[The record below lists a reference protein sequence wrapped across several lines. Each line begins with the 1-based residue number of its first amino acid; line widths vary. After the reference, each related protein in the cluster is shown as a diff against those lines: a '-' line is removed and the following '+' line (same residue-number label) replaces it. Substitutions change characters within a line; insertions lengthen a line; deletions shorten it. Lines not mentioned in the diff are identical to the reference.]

1 MPSQQAKLSAMREFE
16 QDEKLMFNVVPAGRD
31 AIQCVYAYPNTYT
44 VGICSLGYQLVR
56 IVPLAD
62 EVCSMREKER
72 KGEEAGFA
80 A

>member
-56 IVPLAD
+56 I
-62 EVCSMREKER
+62 CTTS
-72 KGEEAGFA
+72 
-80 A
+80 